1 MTSRY
6 RIAIFLLYS
15 AVLRMLALSSNKLS
29 LCGQKGAIAVPGFLL
44 FKLQFQLETAGISFP
59 EIPEVSLCFFGF
71 AWVMCRWGIG
81 CPNSTCGYVIKG
93 MGKCAGEKVI
103 NIYIL
108 IQFPFKVFPIV
119 LKNCIKCV

>member
-93 MGKCAGEKVI
+93 MGKG
-103 NIYIL
+103 
-108 IQFPFKVFPIV
+108 
-119 LKNCIKCV
+119 